1 MKTRVRNCRFF
12 FFLLVLLLAM
22 ATVSCTMDFPEDED
36 DDEHAA
42 ATPISEE
49 SVNSIDRS
57 LFLSDDGQE
66 DASSS
71 PTPSE
76 DAVLPIG
83 TQVPTQTPTLTPT
96 PVPTNT
102 PTPEPTPTD
111 VPTRNYGPGQL
122 SYSRQ
127 DAKVFYVVN
136 TSSSKFHYTTCGRGP
151 TKNIAYTTD
160 EYFEDSGAARAWL
173 TSHGYEPCKVCY
185 P

>member
-1 MKTRVRNCRFF
+1 MKTRAENCRFF
-12 FFLLVLLLAM
+12 VFLLVLLLAM
-22 ATVSCTMDFPEDED
+22 ATVSCTMDFPED

-42 ATPISEE
+42 ATPMSEE
-49 SVNSIDRS
+49 GVNSIDR
-57 LFLSDDGQE
+57 FLLDDGQE
-66 DASSS
+66 DVSSP

-76 DAVLPIG
+76 DAELPTG
-83 TQVPTQTPTLTPT
+83 TPAPTQTPTLTPT

-102 PTPEPTPTD
+102 PTPEPTPPD
-111 VPTRNYGPGQL
+111 VPTRNYGLGQL

-136 TSSSKFHYTTCGRGP
+136 TSSRKFHYTTCGRGP

-160 EYFEDSGAARAWL
+160 EYFEDSGTARDWL
-173 TSHGYEPCKVCY
+173 TSHGYESCKVCY